1 MDTTNTTTKTCNRC
15 GDEKPIEEFPVRKG
29 RLLHQCKVCTAAA
42 SRERRR
48 RLEDKRADALSAEHE
63 RCGIHTPED
72 GEFFKDFERRL
83 KRNEAQKRY
92 RAKAKA
98 KKASRPR
105 TDEEPTEKLE
115 ETRAKIDK
123 WTRMYVVAT
132 IGPQMCR
139 QTALDNHNAFS
150 VVSIDLLWQAERYWR
165 QKYDIVRWLRRYLP
179 ENTVDLILRA
189 ALADENSLEAA
200 RQYLKDGWKMDAERR
215 EREREARA
223 EASRVEQAAWQ
234 EKYDALPSDLT
245 DAERRIRVN
254 YGTEVPTDGGEFV
267 MPSNKTPP
275 VVIPDEPF
283 SATNEAWMEVVG
295 VVWLREEAPSY
306 LLELVPDCPRSNV
319 VIKVAA
325 RMTDVEKTRFY
336 DHQEWRKEQQ
346 RAKDAKYGAIRD
358 RPLA

>member
-1 MDTTNTTTKTCNRC
+1 MNTTTKTCNRC

-92 RAKAKA
+92 RAKAKV

-105 TDEEPTEKLE
+105 TADELTEKLE

-150 VVSIDLLWQAERYWR
+150 VVSMDLLWQAESYWR

-283 SATNEAWMEVVG
+283 STTNKAWMEVVG

-306 LLELVPDCPRSNV
+306 LLELTPTRSESD
-319 VIKVAA
+319 VASEVEA
-325 RMTDVEKTRFY
+325 RIAAVETNRFY
-336 DHQEWRKEQQ
+336 GDQEWQKDKY
-346 RAKDAKYGAIRD
+346 RAWDSKYGAIRD